1 MFISNRLD
9 DFVRNASNDE
19 LGIVDGTK
27 SLSFKL
33 WIGMNRKIIIMMMLE
48 VVDWGRKYT
57 DG

>member
-19 LGIVDGTK
+19 LGIVDATK

-33 WIGMNRKIIIMMMLE
+33 
-48 VVDWGRKYT
+48 
-57 DG
+57 

>member
-1 MFISNRLD
+1 MFISNRFD

-33 WIGMNRKIIIMMMLE
+33 
-48 VVDWGRKYT
+48 
-57 DG
+57 